1 MSSAATGLPASLAQ
15 VSRHLFLSPHYDD
28 IALSAGATV
37 SLLSQHGLTPE
48 TLVVFGSPPD
58 LSRPLTPFA
67 QAMHDGWGLT
77 ADQVVA
83 SRQAEEAAAAAVLG
97 ARTSVLPFRDAIYR
111 GDLYRSDNDLF
122 GHPAA
127 AEAALPASII
137 DSLHID
143 PAEQR
148 QTRIY
153 APLAIGQHVDHQ
165 IVFQAGVNLAAAG
178 WDVWFY
184 EDLPYALQP
193 GAVQMRL
200 TGIEAPVQLEVAAV
214 IPAARGWDQKIDA
227 ILAYPSQLDTIFRQY
242 VGVGTS
248 REEISTALAEYAAR
262 VGDRNL
268 SERYWRV
275 DKASS
280 NQGS

>member
-1 MSSAATGLPASLAQ
+1 MPSVDTGLPASLAQ

-37 SLLSQHGLTPE
+37 SLLSQYGLTPR

-58 LSRPLTPFA
+58 LSRSLTPFA

-77 ADQVVA
+77 AEAVVA
-83 SRQAEEAAAAAVLG
+83 SRQAEEAAAAAILG
-97 ARTSVLPFRDAIYR
+97 VHTSVLPFRDAIYR
-111 GDLYRSDNDLF
+111 GDFYRSDDDLF

-137 DSLHID
+137 ECLPID
-143 PAEQR
+143 PAEQG

-165 IVFQAGVNLAAAG
+165 IVFQAGVDLAAAG

-184 EDLPYALQP
+184 EDLPYALQAD
-193 GAVQMRL
+193 AVQTRL
-200 TGIEAPVQLEVAAV
+200 TGIEAAVQLEVAAV
-214 IPAARGWDQKIDA
+214 IPAAPGWERKIGA
-227 ILAYPSQLDTIFRQY
+227 ILSYPSQLDTIFRQY

-262 VGDRNL
+262 VGDGNL

-275 DKASS
+275 EEALS
-280 NQGS
+280 NRGS